1 MKMKNVIYVTMG
13 FMLSLAACKK
23 EQIQLNIPEA
33 TIYMSGKSL
42 RMEENFA
49 NYPEST
55 TDVFVDLIIKVT
67 GAPQNYDRAY
77 QWVAQDSSTAV
88 QGRDYEFVVPQL
100 VVKAGKLIDTVKLKL
115 KRNASLGEAKTML
128 YLKLVPGKDFRA
140 KIDGYEILSTIS
152 MYNAVDEPLYWYGD
166 AYNYFGEYSK
176 KKFLLLQ
183 DIAGMPAEI
192 LNRELT
198 EEEYLVMPSK
208 LKRWGLLLKRYLEE
222 MHAKKET
229 IWEDEAKTIRM
240 VVGEYLS

>member
-1 MKMKNVIYVTMG
+1 MKMKNIVYVAMG

-23 EQIQLNIPEA
+23 EQIKLNVPEG

-88 QGRDYEFVVPQL
+88 QGRDYEFVNPQL
-100 VVKAGKLIDTVKLKL
+100 FVKAGTLIDTVKLKL
-115 KRNASLGEAKTML
+115 KRNASLGEQKTML
-128 YLKLVPGKDFRA
+128 YLKLVPGKDFLA
-140 KIDGYEILSTIS
+140 KIDGYETLSTIS
-152 MYNAVDEPLYWYGD
+152 IYNAVDEPLYWYSE
-166 AYNYFGEYSK
+166 AYNYFGKYSK

-183 DIAGMPAEI
+183 DIAGLPVDI

-198 EEEYLVMPSK
+198 EQEYLMMPSK
-208 LKRWGLLLKRYLEE
+208 LKFWGLLLKRYLEE
-222 MHAKKET
+222 KRAQND
-229 IWEDEAKTIRM
+229 IVYEADGKTVM
-240 VVGEYLS
+240 VVGDYLK